1 MLTEGDSVNAR
12 YQRNLTTQAVLFA
25 IAVMAASQTYA
36 ADPVDLGTIGAAA
49 GAGKN
54 ADVFVNEGSAAAVSP
69 SQSNLKIGEPQ
80 AVVSRAFIEN
90 SVAPTGDYF
99 SIIAITPSVVTQPS
113 ANGPGLSDGAKAT
126 LRGFQD
132 GQYNITFDGIPF
144 GDTNDPT
151 HHAISYFPAQVIGG
165 VVVERGPG
173 NASNLGQATF
183 GGTVALLS
191 KTPLAQ
197 QQTTAYG
204 SVGTWGT
211 RLGGVAYE
219 SGRLKEVGDGTI
231 QLNYQ
236 YEQSD
241 GYQTFANI
249 KNQDFLAKFQR
260 GVGESTLLTAFATFN
275 DLYSNLP
282 DSTSG
287 PTLAQVALLG
297 KNYLLNNDPTSQGYY
312 KYNVVH
318 KQSDMEY
325 LRLQTDWGNGFESD
339 NNVYTYAYN
348 NGTQAGCDASVY
360 PGASTNPSKGCDGEL
375 ARNSFPANGIAGYD
389 KLNQYRVW
397 GDIFKATQQTR
408 YGLARFGVWLEHS
421 DTARHNLSA
430 NLLGGMTTLGS
441 PAAIA
446 AAQVA
451 NGSYP
456 KAFIQ
461 NSSWNQEQP
470 FAEFEWAA
478 AEGLTV
484 TPGFKY
490 VHFVRE
496 VYGPD
501 NQGKGGPQNYSA
513 TFQDRLPFLTVT
525 QLLGE
530 HDSVYAQF
538 AKGFLV
544 PALSFLQAT
553 TVPAQNAEPQHT
565 RNYQLGVVHKDEGFT
580 ADADIYYI
588 DFDNQQGVVS
598 TQGPAI
604 YGNIGGTVYK
614 GFEAEGTYVL
624 GYGLTGYLNAAI
636 NTATYK
642 TGNING
648 YYGQVANAPKNNFGA
663 GLIYAQ
669 GPVKASLIVKRI
681 GEQYAAPDE
690 TFKVDAY
697 TTADLNA
704 SYTFLL
710 PGHTVNKV
718 TTEASVFNLT
728 NRQSITAYFPSGSA
742 PSSSDQVN
750 YQAPRSYMV
759 SVKADF

>member
-1 MLTEGDSVNAR
+1 MNAR
-12 YQRNLTTQAVLFA
+12 HSLSLTSQSVLFA
-25 IAVMAASQTYA
+25 ISVMAASPLYA
-36 ADPVDLGTIGAAA
+36 ADNTVDLGTIGGAA
-49 GAGKN
+49 GAGKTV
-54 ADVFVNEGSAAAVSP
+54 DVFVNEGSAAAVSP

-80 AVVSRAFIEN
+80 AIVSRAFIEN

-113 ANGPGLSDGAKAT
+113 PNGPGLSDGAKAT

-151 HHAISYFPAQVIGG
+151 HHSISYFPAQVIGG

-191 KTPLAQ
+191 KTPLAEQ
-197 QQTTAYG
+197 KTTLYG
-204 SVGTWGT
+204 SFGTWNT

-219 SGRLKEVGDGTI
+219 SGRMKDLGDATL
-231 QLNYQ
+231 QLNFQ
-236 YEQSD
+236 NLDSA
-241 GYQTFANI
+241 GYQSFANI

-260 GVGESTLLTAFATFN
+260 AVGESTLMTVFGTFN
-275 DLYSNLP
+275 DLNSNLP
-282 DSTSG
+282 DSVNG
-287 PTLAQVALLG
+287 PTVAQVAAFG
-297 KNYLLNNDPTSQGYY
+297 KNYLLNADPTSQGFYA
-312 KYNVVH
+312 YNTVH

-325 LRLQTDWGNGFESD
+325 LRFQSDWGNGFETD
-339 NNVYTYAYN
+339 NNTYTYAYN
-348 NGTQAGCDASVY
+348 NKTMAGCDTSVY
-360 PGASTNPSKGCDGEL
+360 PLPSTNPAKGCDGEL
-375 ARNSFPANGIAGYD
+375 AAGTFPANGIAGYD

-408 YGLARFGVWLEHS
+408 YGLARFGIWLEHA
-421 DTARHNLSA
+421 DTERHNLSA
-430 NLLGGMTTLGS
+430 DVSNGLNTLGT
-441 PAAIA
+441 PALIA
-446 AAQVA
+446 AAGA
-451 NGSYP
+451 GGKFP

-484 TPGFKY
+484 TPGLKY
-490 VHFVRE
+490 VHFVRG
-496 VYGPD
+496 VD
-501 NQGKGGPQNYSA
+501 AQANQGKGGQQTYGA

-525 QLLGE
+525 QLLGS

-544 PALSFLQAT
+544 PALSTLQNSD
-553 TVPAQNAEPQHT
+553 VPAKDSDPQHT
-565 RNYQLGVVHKDEGFT
+565 RNYQLGVVHKDDGFT

-588 DFDNQQGVVS
+588 DFDNQQGPLPGLVP
-598 TQGPAI
+598 TT

-614 GFEAEGTYVL
+614 GFEAEATYVF
-624 GYGLTGYLNAAI
+624 GYGLTGYLNGAI

-648 YYGQVANAPKNNFGA
+648 YYGQVANAPKNNIGA
-663 GLIYAQ
+663 GLIFAQ
-669 GPVKASLIVKRI
+669 GPYKASLIIKHI
-681 GEQYAAPDE
+681 GDQYAAPDE
-690 TFKVDAY
+690 TFKIDAY
-697 TTADLNA
+697 NTADLNA
-704 SYTFLL
+704 SYTLVL
-710 PGHTVNKV
+710 PNSTFKQVITQV
-718 TTEASVFNLT
+718 SVFNVA
-728 NRQSITAYFPSGSA
+728 NRQALTSITPAGNTPSPA
-742 PSSSDQVN
+742 DQVT
-750 YQAPRSYMV
+750 YQAPRSYML